1 MPNSFA
7 AICRFCTRSKQRVLT
22 APGPAVEDFSEA
34 RHIFR
39 YLSFQRGL
47 ARFAAAGSVLA
58 YSPKK
63 IEILSL

>member
-1 MPNSFA
+1 
-7 AICRFCTRSKQRVLT
+7 LT